1 MDKILTK
8 KEEEMMAVLWEQWEH
23 NQAALTALEILEA
36 SPNRTWK
43 KNSLHLLING
53 LLKKGAIE
61 VHDFKKSKTS
71 KNYARTF
78 RPTLDQYDYL
88 WLQMTTG
95 MDKENRKK
103 LISSIITNLDR
114 DELSIAKERIEEQL

>member
-53 LLKKGAIE
+53 LLKK
-61 VHDFKKSKTS
+61 
-71 KNYARTF
+71 
-78 RPTLDQYDYL
+78 
-88 WLQMTTG
+88 
-95 MDKENRKK
+95 
-103 LISSIITNLDR
+103 
-114 DELSIAKERIEEQL
+114 EQ